1 MSKISARN
9 QMENAERWK
18 LILWPSINCPFS
30 GPPGPDRV
38 QDKSIPVRSSGG
50 AAPALAETHLG
61 QVLCVVCGPQT
72 SLPCRN
78 CCIPVLRMGKLR
90 LTADTNGTV
99 AL

>member
-30 GPPGPDRV
+30 GPLGPDRV
-38 QDKSIPVRSSGG
+38 QDKSIPVHSSGG
-50 AAPALAETHLG
+50 AAPALEETHVR

-78 CCIPVLRMGKLR
+78 CVSPFCGWE
-90 LTADTNGTV
+90 N
-99 AL
+99 